1 MKISN
6 IIEKINASVISGSCD
21 ADITGLTSDSR
32 KVTAGGAFV
41 CIMGAVSNGHT
52 YIQDVIGRGAGLIV
66 VSSKYDYM
74 QHFQMQRYRRMLR
87 LLRRTT
93 HALHMRLCRQHGSD
107 IRQKSCLQLE
117 LQVQKARQP
126 QRI

>member
-32 KVTAGGAFV
+32 KVTAGSAFV

-52 YIQDVIGRGAGLIV
+52 YIQDVIGRA
-66 VSSKYDYM
+66 VSM
-74 QHFQMQRYRRMLR
+74 
-87 LLRRTT
+87 
-93 HALHMRLCRQHGSD
+93 
-107 IRQKSCLQLE
+107 I
-117 LQVQKARQP
+117 
-126 QRI
+126 I